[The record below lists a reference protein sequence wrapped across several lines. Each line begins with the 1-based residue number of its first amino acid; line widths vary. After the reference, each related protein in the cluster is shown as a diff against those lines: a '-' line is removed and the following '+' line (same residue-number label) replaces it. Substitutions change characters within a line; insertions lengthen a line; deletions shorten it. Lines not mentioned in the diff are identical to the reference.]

1 MKVDNINKILK
12 QLVLYDK
19 KTFLYI
25 FGYAIFISILYLALP
40 LSTQLIINRITHT
53 ALLQPIIFM
62 SLVLVI
68 LLALAG
74 VLHVLQKYLLE
85 MYKRQSFVRLSS
97 QLFMKGLYSDHNDL
111 NDNLTNDLS
120 SKYFEIFT
128 IQDTTAVLFMEGLLL
143 SLHIIV
149 GFILSSFYHP
159 YILVINIITIII
171 IYLIYSLIF
180 YETISKLDLNIA
192 TNSLL

>member
-68 LLALAG
+68 
-74 VLHVLQKYLLE
+74 
-85 MYKRQSFVRLSS
+85 
-97 QLFMKGLYSDHNDL
+97 
-111 NDNLTNDLS
+111 
-120 SKYFEIFT
+120 
-128 IQDTTAVLFMEGLLL
+128 
-143 SLHIIV
+143 
-149 GFILSSFYHP
+149 
-159 YILVINIITIII
+159 
-171 IYLIYSLIF
+171 
-180 YETISKLDLNIA
+180 
-192 TNSLL
+192 

>member
-143 SLHIIV
+143 SLQIIV

-171 IYLIYSLIF
+171 INK
-180 YETISKLDLNIA
+180 SK
-192 TNSLL
+192 